1 MNKKKVDYKD
11 YAGAIVFEEDL
22 NRSAA
27 YDGDRQIGE
36 CEYIIKGNTWS
47 ITHTGVR
54 EEYGGKGIAKKLV
67 LKVIEAARSKGVKIN
82 PVCSYAQKMMIGKE
96 EFKDVL
102 AD

>member
-11 YAGAIVFEEDL
+11 YAGTIVFEEDL

-54 EEYGGKGIAKKLV
+54 EEYGGSPCRPPRCAC
-67 LKVIEAARSKGVKIN
+67 RSISLR
-82 PVCSYAQKMMIGKE
+82 PV
-96 EFKDVL
+96 
-102 AD
+102 